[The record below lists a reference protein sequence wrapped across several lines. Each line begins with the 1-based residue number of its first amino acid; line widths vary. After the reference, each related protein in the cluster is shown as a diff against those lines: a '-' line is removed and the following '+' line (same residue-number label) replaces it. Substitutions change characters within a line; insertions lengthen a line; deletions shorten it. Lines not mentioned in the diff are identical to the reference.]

1 MKRLKIF
8 VCVAFV
14 AVTAAFALLNSK
26 GVTGQSGGTALS
38 APTGVIASDSR
49 YSNKVTIWWDTIR
62 GATSYRIFRNTT
74 NNSATAID
82 VGTTVSNFFQ
92 DNGAAPGQTAFYWI
106 RAENSSTVSE
116 VSVPDQGMRAISVG
130 PPPPPGFP
138 LNPPPSAPAGNPTTA
153 TKIYLGKTLFWDEQL
168 SSTRTVACGT
178 CHHASS
184 GGTDPRS
191 AIAAGTTSFN
201 PGLNGILE
209 PAADSDDVRGS
220 LGIPSTN
227 PDGTYVN
234 IPNYGLNPQVT
245 GRKTGSHIN
254 AAYSPT
260 LFWDGR
266 ATPQFRDPITNNII
280 LNAGAALESQAL
292 GPPLSSAEMAHA
304 GRDWNDV
311 AARMVGSKPLALSP
325 SIPVALNTWIG
336 GRNYSDL
343 FLEAFGTAEVTPARI
358 AMAIAAY
365 QRALYSDQAPIDLD
379 VAGITPLTPAAARG
393 RGIFNNPAN
402 SCTVCHTGP
411 LFTDNTFRNI
421 GVRPV
426 VEDTGRFQ
434 VTGNDQHLGQFRV
447 PDLRNVE
454 LRGSYFHNGRFSTLM
469 EVVDFYNRG
478 GDFIDEPTFA
488 VQFIHQLN
496 LTAPQR
502 NDLVAFLRSL
512 TDPRLVTEAPPFDRP
527 MLFTESAFVPTLTGT
542 GINGS
547 GGLLPRIKILS
558 PPLVGNPNFTVS
570 MSNALGNAQATLIIS
585 GVQPGNTPGLVRNE
599 LKRLTVN
606 TANTGAG
613 NGWSSLSFTFTL
625 PRKLRGTTFYARW
638 YVQDASAPGGY
649 AVSQIAVIS
658 AFSTSASVSRSEKS
672 DEIQEPVIELIDT
685 DRKKTLR

>member
-1 MKRLKIF
+1 MKRLKVL
-8 VCVAFV
+8 VCTAFI
-14 AVTAAFALLNSK
+14 AGFGGFTLLNSK
-26 GVTGQSGGTALS
+26 AVTGQGVLS
-38 APTGVIASDSR
+38 APTGVIASDSK
-49 YSNKVTIWWDTIR
+49 YNNKVTIWWDTIR
-62 GATSYRIFRNTT
+62 GATSYRIFRNAT
-74 NNSATAID
+74 NNPATATD

-92 DNGAAPGQTAFYWI
+92 DQTAVPGQTSFYWV

-116 VSVPDQGMRAISVG
+116 LSNPDQGMRTIAPG
-130 PPPPPGFP
+130 GQPPPGFP
-138 LNPPPSAPAGNPTTA
+138 LNPPPPGPAGNPTTA
-153 TKIYLGKTLFWDEQL
+153 TKIYLGKALFWDEQM

-178 CHHASS
+178 CHHAST

-191 AIAAGTTSFN
+191 AFVSGNTVLN

-209 PAADSDDVRGS
+209 TAPGSDDVRGS
-220 LGIPSTN
+220 LGVPSTN
-227 PDGTYVN
+227 PDGSYVSIPTYG
-234 IPNYGLNPQVT
+234 IDPQVT
-245 GRKTGSHIN
+245 GRKTVSHIN
-254 AAYSPT
+254 AAYSPV

-266 ATPQFRDPITNNII
+266 ATAQFRDPITNLIV
-280 LNAGAALESQAL
+280 LNGAAALESQAA
-292 GPPLSSAEMAHA
+292 GPPVSSAEMAHA

-311 AARMVGSKPLALSP
+311 AARMAGSKPLALSP
-325 SIPVALNTWIG
+325 SIPTALNTWIG
-336 GRNYSDL
+336 GRTYADL

-365 QRALYSDQAPIDLD
+365 QRALYTDQAPIDLD
-379 VAGITPLTPAAARG
+379 AAGITPLTPAAARG

-426 VEDTGRFQ
+426 IEDTGRFQ
-434 VTGNDQHLGQFRV
+434 VTGNEQHLGQFRV

-469 EVVDFYNRG
+469 EVVDFYDRG

-496 LTAPQR
+496 LTLPQK

-542 GINGS
+542 GISGS
-547 GGLLPRIKILS
+547 GGFVPQIKILS

-570 MSNALGNAQATLIIS
+570 VSNALGNAPATLIIA
-585 GVQPGNTPGLVRNE
+585 GVAPGNTPGPVRVE

-613 NGWSSLSFTFTL
+613 NGWSSRSFTFTL

-638 YVQDASAPGGY
+638 YVQDPSAPGGY
-649 AVSQIAVIS
+649 AVSQIAVIN
-658 AFSTSASVSRSEKS
+658 AFSTSASGSRSEKS
-672 DEIQEPVIELIDT
+672 DELQVPVIEVIDT
-685 DRKKTLR
+685 ERKINLR